1 MSDRRIDW
9 DEIHRRLDAVDA
21 AIGGGYTPSPE
32 ESKRILKRRAEILA
46 REPAGKADEDSIKVV
61 EFLLANE
68 HYGIESHFIG
78 EVYPLKDYTPLP
90 GVPAFVLGLVNVR
103 GRILSV
109 IDIKK
114 FFDLPEKGLSDLNKI
129 IIIKDEK
136 MEFGILADAILGVQ
150 SIAVSELGPPLPTL
164 TGIRQEFLQGIT
176 GKRLII
182 LDAARILADKDI
194 VVHEEV

>member
-9 DEIHRRLDAVDA
+9 DQIHRRMDAVGA
-21 AIGGGYTPSPE
+21 ALEGGYTPSPE

-46 REPAGKADEDSIKVV
+46 HEKAEMADEASIEVV

-68 HYGIESHFIG
+68 HYGIELRFIR

-90 GVPAFVLGLVNVR
+90 GVPSFVLGLVNVR

-114 FFDLPEKGLSDLNKI
+114 FFELPEKGLSDLNKI

-136 MEFGILADAILGVQ
+136 MEFGILADAILGVR
-150 SIAVSELGPPLPTL
+150 SVAVSELGPPLPTL
-164 TGIRQEFLQGIT
+164 TGIRGEFLQGIT
-176 GKRLII
+176 GERMVI